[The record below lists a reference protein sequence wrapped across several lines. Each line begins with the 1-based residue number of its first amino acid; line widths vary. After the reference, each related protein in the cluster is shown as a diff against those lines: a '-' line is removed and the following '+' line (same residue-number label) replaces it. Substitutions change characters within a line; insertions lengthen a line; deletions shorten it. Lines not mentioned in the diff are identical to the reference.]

1 MSKRQLLYSI
11 VGFLLSLT
19 SICAQSESILIQ
31 DIIILGNKKTKE
43 KVIYRELS
51 IIAGEPLQLQSVDK
65 VFERNRLQL
74 LGTGLFNEVMINL
87 RNYDTKTNTADVEIN
102 LQENWYL
109 FPVPIFELADRN
121 FSVWWEEQNKSLDRV
136 NYGFSI
142 GHYNF
147 TGNRD
152 PLKLKIHFGY
162 TRKYELEYAYPYL
175 ALDNKLGIGG
185 SIFYSENREIAFQ
198 TIGNK
203 TQFRMLEDERRLLA
217 RLRIGPQLTYRPS
230 IYSFHSLRLQYHHNT
245 IDPYVANE
253 LNENYFLEGATA
265 LRFFIIDYDY
275 SYDKRQYSHYPRGGY
290 LLFGNLKKEGL
301 GIFKEYNNLS
311 LQLGFEYHHPIKD
324 RVILSTRNKAK
335 TNLNRNRVSFANNTG
350 LGWGTDIVSGYEL
363 YVLDGT
369 DYFISQNDAKLL
381 LFDNNLNTL
390 KILPSQLR
398 NVNLTVFFRL
408 NFDFAYVNE
417 RTYVDTN
424 FLNNRWTYG
433 GGPALDF
440 ILFNNYLFRFEY
452 SFNDLG
458 EQGLFF
464 HNSFAF

>member
-1 MSKRQLLYSI
+1 MSKRQYFFSLI
-11 VGFLLSLT
+11 TFFFSLT
-19 SICAQSESILIQ
+19 SICAQSDNVLIK
-31 DIIILGNKKTKE
+31 DIVISGNKKTKE
-43 KVIYRELS
+43 KVIERELNIES
-51 IIAGEPLQLQSVDK
+51 GGQLDLRKVDE

-87 RNYDTKTNTADVEIN
+87 RNYDANSNTTDVEIT

-121 FSVWWEEQNKSLDRV
+121 FTVWWKEQNRSLDRV
-136 NYGFSI
+136 NYGFRL

-198 TIGNK
+198 TIANK
-203 TQFRMLEDERRLLA
+203 TQFRMLDDERRLLA

-230 IYSFHSLRLQYHHNT
+230 IYSYHSLRLQYHHNT
-245 IDPYVANE
+245 IDSYVATE
-253 LNENYFLEGATA
+253 LNENYFLDGATA
-265 LRFFIIDYDY
+265 LRFFIAEYDY

-290 LLFGNLKKEGL
+290 LLFGNLKKEGF
-301 GIFKEYNNLS
+301 GILKEYNNLS
-311 LQLGFEYHHPIKD
+311 LQLGFEVHHPIKE
-324 RVILSTRNKAK
+324 RFILSTRNKAK

-350 LGWGTDIVSGYEL
+350 LGWGADIVSGYEL

-369 DYFISQNDAKLL
+369 DYFISQNDAKFLV
-381 LFDNNLNTL
+381 FDNNLNTF
-390 KILPSQLR
+390 KRLPDQLR
-398 NVNLTVFFRL
+398 NVNVTLFFRL

-417 RTYVDTN
+417 PTYIETN
-424 FLNNRWTYG
+424 LLNNKWTYG
-433 GGPALDF
+433 GGPAFDL

-458 EQGLFF
+458 EHGFFF